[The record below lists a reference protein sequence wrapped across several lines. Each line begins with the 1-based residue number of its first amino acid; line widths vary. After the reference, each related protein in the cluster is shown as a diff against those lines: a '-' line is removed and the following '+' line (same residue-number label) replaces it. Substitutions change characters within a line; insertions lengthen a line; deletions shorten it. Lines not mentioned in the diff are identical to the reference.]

1 MKWTAVLHP
10 STYDIPNTTGSAPET
25 TLDALCQLLRALL
38 LRFPD
43 GVLGLLQPV
52 VAAAAA
58 PPSNADATALA
69 QVFRYVDHEVESE
82 SIHTSLKH

>member
-1 MKWTAVLHP
+1 MNRPTPL
-10 STYDIPNTTGSAPET
+10 TYPTGIQQTGSAPET

-58 PPSNADATALA
+58 PPSDAGAAALA
-69 QVFRYVDHEVESE
+69 QVGIE
-82 SIHTSLKH
+82 